1 MSEQI
6 SPIQRFFLAFVAFFA
21 VLFNRRFAVG
31 VHQLREA
38 QKAGEL
44 PAAPQKEALPASAP
58 AVVAVAEEPAA
69 KRHRDALHVLSIL
82 QRDGRFIDF
91 LQEDIASFSDAE
103 VGAAARAVHEG
114 CKKAMGAYFA
124 LAPVMGDP
132 EGADVVVE
140 SGFDAGRVSL
150 TGNVVGNPPFRGT
163 LRHHGWM
170 VKEIKLPTS
179 PDGQDPAVVAPAEV
193 ELP

>member
-1 MSEQI
+1 MSQSI

-21 VLFNRRFAVG
+21 VLFNRRFAES
-31 VHQLREA
+31 VHQLRAA
-38 QKAGEL
+38 QAKGEL
-44 PAAPQKEALPASAP
+44 PAAPETAKLP
-58 AVVAVAEEPAA
+58 AVAEQPAA
-69 KRHRDALHVLSIL
+69 RRHRDALHVLAIF

-103 VGAAARAVHEG
+103 VGAAARAVHDG
-114 CKKAMGAYFA
+114 CSKAMRSYFS
-124 LAPVMGDP
+124 LAPVLTEP
-132 EGADVVVE
+132 EGANVVVD
-140 SGFDAGRVSL
+140 SGFDPGRVSL

-163 LRHHGWM
+163 LRHHGWQ
-170 VKEIKLPTS
+170 VSEIKLPTA